1 MLVCRPCTRRRD
13 KRIPC
18 EYADNS
24 DDRPTFGDSNPGLD
38 ENRLSPF
45 PQTHQS
51 QHSLPGQ
58 PGVDRPGS
66 ADPAGTLQQQGSS
79 YAFPVDETPQS
90 CESNHGIE
98 SMTGAAGAP
107 GVAFFGS
114 SSASVFMEQVRAAIN
129 ARVAGCAAIP
139 SSASARVVST
149 PGANRGTS
157 QRTCEYLNYD
167 LPSRRYADSLVTR
180 YWEVI
185 HPLYPFLHRRKFD
198 KSYNHVWTGAPVE
211 GDERAYL
218 CLLNSIF
225 ALSSSITDSIHI
237 TERISTSKVYFQRA
251 RDLLGLS
258 LWEPGSIE
266 TVQCLLIMAQ
276 YLQSTNNAHQCW
288 MAVGQAV
295 RIAQELGLH
304 LAGPSWPDIN
314 QQERELSRRIWHGCI
329 LMDR

>member
-1 MLVCRPCTRRRD
+1 MIVCRACTRRRD
-13 KRIPC
+13 KRISC
-18 EYADNS
+18 RYVDSRDGRATSGDRNS
-24 DDRPTFGDSNPGLD
+24 GLD
-38 ENRLSPF
+38 ENWLSPS
-45 PQTHQS
+45 PHTHQS
-51 QHSLPGQ
+51 QRSPPGQ
-58 PGVDRPGS
+58 PGVDRRGS
-66 ADPAGTLQQQGSS
+66 IDPTGTSQQYS
-79 YAFPVDETPQS
+79 YAFPVDGTPQRG
-90 CESNHGIE
+90 ESNYGIE

-107 GVAFFGS
+107 GAAFFGS

-129 ARVAGCAAIP
+129 AKVAGCAGVP
-139 SSASARVVST
+139 ESSMSTRVVSP
-149 PGANRGTS
+149 PGANTGTS

-167 LPSRRYADSLVTR
+167 LPSRRNADRFVAR

-185 HPLYPFLHRRKFD
+185 HPLYPFLHRQMFE
-198 KSYNHVWTGAPVE
+198 KSYNHIWAGVPVE

-225 ALSSSITDSIHI
+225 ALSSCITDSIP
-237 TERISTSKVYFQRA
+237 TKERMSTSHVYFQRA
-251 RDLLGLS
+251 RDLLSLS

-266 TVQCLLIMAQ
+266 TVQCLLVMAQ

-304 LAGPSWPDIN
+304 LPEPSWPDQN
-314 QQERELSRRIWHGCI
+314 LQGRELSRRIWHGCI